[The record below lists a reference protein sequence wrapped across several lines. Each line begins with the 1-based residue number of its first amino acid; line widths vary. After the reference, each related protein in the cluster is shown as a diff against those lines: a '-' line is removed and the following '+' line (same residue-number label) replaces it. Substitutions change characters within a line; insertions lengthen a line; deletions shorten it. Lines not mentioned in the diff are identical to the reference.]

1 MSVIRNARKKG
12 VSKPVRSP
20 IRERGR
26 VKHGEKPGIDFSS
39 PIPDVP
45 TVTRRVEYRTTQIPK
60 YTVNPNTL
68 NSLERLPSV
77 SLVIEMVM
85 PEDSD
90 ARNVTKLA
98 VNPRVT
104 SAMVACLEVIESE
117 LSTERN
123 TGTENAMPIT
133 KSRDDGRKS
142 GKKDERD
149 RSMAWR

>member
-1 MSVIRNARKKG
+1 MSAVPNARKKG
-12 VSKPVRSP
+12 APKPVRKP

-26 VKHGEKPGIDFSS
+26 AKRGEKPEITFSS
-39 PIPDVP
+39 PIPNVP

-60 YTVNPNTL
+60 YTANPNTS

-90 ARNVTKLA
+90 ARNVTKLSL
-98 VNPRVT
+98 NPKVT

-117 LSTERN
+117 LSTGRN
-123 TGTENAMPIT
+123 IGKESGTEKRQNLGE
-133 KSRDDGRKS
+133 RL
-142 GKKDERD
+142 KKRY
-149 RSMAWR
+149 RGA